1 MSPHKD
7 RRLARRVATTIPIKP
22 VEGSGWMIAHDLS
35 VGGMQVTTTAPRWPG
50 TLIPIRFR
58 LPKSKQF
65 LCMTAR
71 VIGLV
76 DVPHGVG
83 LSLQFLR
90 LAPESDEAIRR
101 YVSTQQLAA

>member
-1 MSPHKD
+1 MSIPQN
-7 RRLARRVATTIPIKP
+7 RRQVRRVATTIPIKP
-22 VEGSGWMIAHDLS
+22 VDGPGWMIAHDLS

-58 LPKSKQF
+58 LPNAERF
-65 LCMTAR
+65 ICITVR

-76 DVPHGVG
+76 DVPHGIG

-90 LAPESDEAIRR
+90 LSLESDEAIRH
-101 YVSTQQLAA
+101 YVSKQKLAA